1 METGGWAHPGEQPTE
16 RVPTAPTAAPP
27 PAPAAAVPGA
37 PVPPVPPVPLRPL
50 TTADVLDGSFTVIT
64 RRPRTVL
71 AVAAVVVVP
80 VQLLGAWATRSAL
93 PSSELFTGVFG
104 SSLGDTS
111 TIGAGEVI
119 ASFAVVVVENLAL
132 FLLGGALAALIGAW
146 YTGSDLSAGAAVKA
160 SLARGGA
167 LVGAWALLLPVKVV
181 AAIPDY
187 LGLLFVTPVFALTA
201 PAIVL
206 ERLGPF
212 AGAKRSWTLVLRRFF
227 PVAGVVLLV
236 TLVDYVL
243 GQVLAVPGTIVAAFL
258 PSSVSWVPIGVAAA
272 AASLVTQ
279 TALVSAAVL
288 LYLDLRVRTEGLDL
302 ELSVDDAFRAPTT

>member
-1 METGGWAHPGEQPTE
+1 
-16 RVPTAPTAAPP
+16 V
-27 PAPAAAVPGA
+27 
-37 PVPPVPPVPLRPL
+37 PVPLRPL
-50 TTADVLDGSFTVIT
+50 TTADVLDGSFAVIT

-71 AVAAVVVVP
+71 AIAAVVVVP

-93 PSSELFTGVFG
+93 PSAELFTGVLG
-104 SSLGDTS
+104 SSVDDTS
-111 TIGAGEVI
+111 TVGSGDVLA
-119 ASFAVVVVENLAL
+119 AFAVLVVENLSL
-132 FLLGGALAALIGAW
+132 FFLGGALAALMAAW
-146 YTGSDLSAGAAVKA
+146 YAGADLGAGAALRA

-167 LVGAWALLLPVKVV
+167 LVGAWAMLLPVKVV
-181 AAIPDY
+181 AAVPDY

-212 AGAKRSWTLVLRRFF
+212 AGARRSWTLVLRRFF

-258 PSSVSWVPIGVAAA
+258 PESVAWIPIGVAAA
-272 AASLVTQ
+272 AASLVTT
-279 TALVSAAVL
+279 TALVAAAVL

-302 ELSVDDAFRAPTT
+302 ELAAGDAFRAPAS

>member
-1 METGGWAHPGEQPTE
+1 
-16 RVPTAPTAAPP
+16 
-27 PAPAAAVPGA
+27 
-37 PVPPVPPVPLRPL
+37 VPLRPL
-50 TTADVLDGSFTVIT
+50 TAADVLDGSYAVIT

-104 SSLGDTS
+104 SSLGSESPLGT
-111 TIGAGEVI
+111 GEVA
-119 ASFAVVVVENLAL
+119 ASFGVMVIENLSL
-132 FLLGGALAALIGAW
+132 FFLGGALAALVGAW
-146 YTGSDLSAGAAVKA
+146 YAGGDPSAGTALRA
-160 SLARGGA
+160 SLTRGGA
-167 LVGAWALLLPVKVV
+167 LVAAWAMLLPVKVV

-212 AGAKRSWTLVLRRFF
+212 AGAKRSWDLVLRRFF
-227 PVAGVVLLV
+227 PCMGVVLLV

-243 GQVLAVPGTIVAAFL
+243 GQVLAVPGLIAGSFL
-258 PSSVSWVPIGVAAA
+258 PSSISWVPVGVAVA
-272 AASLVTQ
+272 AASLLTQ
-279 TALVSAAVL
+279 TALVAAAVL

-302 ELSVDDAFRAPTT
+302 ELSVDDAFRAPAA